1 MTLEVI
7 QPDGWRRPRGYSNGT
22 LAPAGARI
30 LFVAGQ
36 VAWDEEER
44 IVGEGDFVAQFGQAL
59 RNVVS
64 VVRKA
69 GGEPEDI
76 ARLTIFVTDRE
87 AYLSRQAELGEV
99 YRAVLGRHFPAMA
112 LLHIAGLVE
121 DGALLEIEGTA
132 AIPPR

>member
-7 QPDGWRRPRGYSNGT
+7 QPDGWARPKGYSNGT

-44 IVGEGDFVAQFGQAL
+44 LVGEGDFVAQFGQAL
-59 RNVVS
+59 RNVVA
-64 VVRKA
+64 VVKKA

-87 AYLSRQAELGEV
+87 AYLSRQAELGAV